1 MWAKPAD
8 KPRSSIGKRKLLRF
22 VVISCIVTSF
32 TIFLWPRLESERV
45 TTETVSNITITSD
58 VGCQPDFEALR
69 RLNVQKLT
77 QYVRREVV
85 ASETPSNVLP
95 LSQRL
100 QVPLFPQ
107 KPHGDQLHLPEE
119 LLHEDCLIPNP
130 VSLQVPTPPR
140 HADASHIDFG
150 VATTIERLN
159 DSLDAFS
166 HWAGYTN
173 AHIFALVE
181 PDERAHEVLLK
192 ADALGINLSISE
204 SSEEYQRRYFSLVP
218 HLAKNARP
226 ETKWSCVMDD
236 DTFFLSMPE
245 LVKGLKEYDETK
257 PMYVGG
263 LSESI
268 PQVGVFGLMGF
279 GGAGVF
285 LSRPLIQELS
295 RPEVFEDCQRMDVTG
310 DRRISLCIYQYTSV
324 RLTIDHR
331 LHQLDMMGDVSG
343 FFEAE
348 RQPPLSVHHWKSW
361 FHADMAKASA
371 VTEICGDSCLLRKW
385 HFGDGWILTNGFSV
399 VKYSSEKKPGDRS
412 MELTWDSH
420 NGAVFES
427 YLHEL
432 GPLRLKDEGKISYL
446 HEDAIIDGNRVRQWY
461 VHRDPEQGDQ
471 VLELIWRAA

>member
-1 MWAKPAD
+1 MWAKTAE
-8 KPRSSIGKRKLLRF
+8 KPRSSMGRRKLLRF
-22 VVISCIVTSF
+22 VVVGCLVTTF
-32 TIFLWPRLESERV
+32 TIFLWPQAEVPRV
-45 TTETVSNITITSD
+45 TTQTVSNITLTAD
-58 VGCQPDFEALR
+58 VDCEPDFDVLH
-69 RLNVQKLT
+69 RLDVQKLA

-85 ASETPSNVLP
+85 AVQSPTNVLP

-107 KPHGDQLHLPEE
+107 KAQDDQQYLSEKPLHD
-119 LLHEDCLIPNP
+119 DCLIPQP
-130 VSLQVPTPPR
+130 VSVQVPPPPKR
-140 HADASHIDFG
+140 ADASHVDFG
-150 VATTIERLN
+150 VATTLERLN

-166 HWAGYTN
+166 HWASNNN
-173 AHIFALVE
+173 AHIFALIE
-181 PDERAHEVLLK
+181 PDNRVNEVLLK
-192 ADALGINLSISE
+192 ANRLGINLSVEE

-218 HLAKNARP
+218 HLAKNMRP
-226 ETKWSCVMDD
+226 ETRWSCVMDD

-245 LVKGLKEYDETK
+245 LLKGLSEYDDTK

-268 PQVGVFGLMGF
+268 PQVGLFGLMGF

-285 LSRPLIQELS
+285 LTRPLIQELS
-295 RPEVFEDCQRMDVTG
+295 RPDVFEDCQRMDVTG

-331 LHQLDMMGDVSG
+331 LHQLDMRGDVSG

-348 RQPPLSVHHWKSW
+348 RPPPLSVHHWKSW
-361 FHADMAKASA
+361 FHADMAKASL
-371 VTEICGDSCLLRKW
+371 VSNVCGDSCLLRQW

-399 VKYSSEKKPGDRS
+399 VKYSTEKKPGDRS
-412 MELTWDSH
+412 MELTWDSD

-446 HEDAIIDGNRVRQWY
+446 HEDAISDGDRVRQWY
-461 VHRDPEQGDQ
+461 VHRDPEKGDQ
-471 VLELIWRAA
+471 VLEVIWRTG